1 MYRENSGLK
10 EGLIVL
16 RTAWLK
22 IVILAVDLKHRKN
35 LIIKYQV
42 LIANIQTRNVFS

>member
-16 RTAWLK
+16 RTVWLK
-22 IVILAVDLKHRKN
+22 IVILAPISTKIDVFTE
-35 LIIKYQV
+35 IIES
-42 LIANIQTRNVFS
+42 I